1 MSSILGKNSQGYGYK
16 YTDLSAIN
24 AMLES
29 IGEKYYQFTET
40 DDNGNDYIYTVKIG
54 ADGKE
59 SKPIRGAR
67 IVNATLSGK
76 HNPAQEQ
83 GSALTYA
90 RRYSLL
96 MAYGLA
102 TTDDDAASL
111 DGATEV
117 AHNAEQPRQH
127 GRTNRDRLVAFCQ
140 KRSVDMKDVSERFA
154 IDRHTTEERFGEV
167 LNILMDEAQKAAENA

>member
-1 MSSILGKNSQGYGYK
+1 
-16 YTDLSAIN
+16 
-24 AMLES
+24 
-29 IGEKYYQFTET
+29 
-40 DDNGNDYIYTVKIG
+40 
-54 ADGKE
+54 
-59 SKPIRGAR
+59 
-67 IVNATLSGK
+67 
-76 HNPAQEQ
+76 
-83 GSALTYA
+83 
-90 RRYSLL
+90 

-102 TTDDDAASL
+102 TTDDDAAAL

-117 AHNAEQPRQH
+117 ANNAEQPRQH